1 MDDKLKEKC
10 GIVGIY
16 SKGTD
21 IARYAFFSL
30 FALQHRGQEASGI
43 TTSNGSKLYTH
54 KGVGLVSAVYTE
66 EAINSLEGYIGIGHN
81 RYSTSGGGAL
91 MHAQPVVNKD
101 ETFALA
107 HNGNLPSVKA
117 LEEFL
122 SSNGVLEENHSDS
135 ELITDA
141 IGFHI
146 SGGMTLPEAVK
157 KVFPLLTGAFA
168 LVMMTKDT
176 LVAVRDSYGMR
187 PLSLGQ
193 LGDGYIVASE
203 TCALKTI
210 GATVVREVKEGE
222 MLIINDKGLE
232 SVQLAP
238 PTPKHDIFEYIYFAR
253 QDSVLSGKLVY
264 DVRKNF
270 GKVLARECKLD
281 VDAVVPVPDT
291 AFPVAIGYSTA
302 SGIPLEMAL
311 VKNRY
316 VHRTFIEPDQ
326 KSRRSS
332 VALKLIPLPEVLQ
345 GKKIAVVDDSIV
357 RGNTSKRLVEAL
369 FNAGALEV
377 HFLVSSPPVRF
388 PDFYGIDTPSQNELI
403 ASHKTIEE
411 IREFLGAT
419 SLHFLSLDGLV
430 ESIGLPKDELCT
442 SFFTGEYPID
452 ILERKSEVSYDVASN

>member
-1 MDDKLKEKC
+1 MSELKEKC
-10 GIVGIY
+10 GIFGIY
-16 SKGTD
+16 SKDTE

-43 TTSNGSKLYTH
+43 TTSDGDKLHTY

-66 EAINSLEGYIGIGHN
+66 DAINHLKGYMGIGHN
-81 RYSTSGGGAL
+81 RYSTSAGGAL
-91 MHAQPVVNKD
+91 AHAQPVVNKR

-122 SSNGVLEENHSDS
+122 SSVGKLEAGHSDS
-135 ELITDA
+135 ELIADA
-141 IGFHI
+141 VWFYIEQGL
-146 SGGMTLPEAVK
+146 SLPDAVK

-168 LVMMTKDT
+168 LTMMTKDT

-187 PLSLGQ
+187 PLSLGK
-193 LGDGYIVASE
+193 LGEGYVVASE

-210 GATVVREVKEGE
+210 GATIVREVGEGE
-222 MLIINDKGLE
+222 MLVINDKGLE
-232 SVQLAP
+232 SIQITP

-253 QDSVLSGKLVY
+253 PDSVISGKLVY

-270 GKVLARECKLD
+270 GKALARECKLE

-291 AFPVAIGYSTA
+291 AVPVAIGYSQE

-332 VALKLIPLPEVLQ
+332 VALKLIPLPEVLE
-345 GKKIAVVDDSIV
+345 GKRVAVVDDSIV
-357 RGNTSKRLVEAL
+357 RGHTSKRLVEAL
-369 FNAGALEV
+369 FHAGAKEV
-377 HFLVSSPPVRF
+377 HMIISSPPVRF
-388 PDFYGIDTPSQNELI
+388 PDFYGIDTPMQNELI
-403 ASHKTIEE
+403 AYNKTIEE

-430 ESIGLPKDELCT
+430 ESIGLPADQLCT

-452 ILERKSEVSYDVASN
+452 ILERKSEVNYHVAND